1 MAFVETLDPFFA
13 DFAVSATIGGST
25 VSGIFDNAYQ
35 GSFEDLVGDTAP
47 AFTCKT
53 ADLPAITPGSST
65 VTVTAGTFTVAAVEP
80 DGLGVTVLR
89 LK

>member
-13 DFAVSATIGGST
+13 DFAVAATVGGSA

-35 GSFEDLVGDTAP
+35 GSFESLVGDTAP

-53 ADLPAITPGSST
+53 ADLPAITPGSTT
-65 VTVTAGTFTVAAVEP
+65 VVVPAGSFTVTAIEP
-80 DGLGVTVLR
+80 DGLGVTLLR